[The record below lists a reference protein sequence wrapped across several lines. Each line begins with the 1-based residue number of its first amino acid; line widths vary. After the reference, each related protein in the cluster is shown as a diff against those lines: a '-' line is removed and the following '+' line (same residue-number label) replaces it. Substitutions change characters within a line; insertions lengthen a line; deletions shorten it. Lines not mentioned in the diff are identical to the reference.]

1 MIVQQPNWSRQ
12 QSAEA
17 VADMEGQN
25 KKVDASLNAWFWQLE
40 YRTMSTSDEVQ
51 KRNAFAAC
59 AAFRIE
65 GLEASLDRAREI
77 AFQGELDAV
86 GHHIE
91 EAQGYLAQIR
101 LLHQEA
107 LDEFCRAQG
116 E

>member
-1 MIVQQPNWSRQ
+1 MIVQQPNRSRQ

-25 KKVDASLNAWFWQLE
+25 KNVEPRSTLGSGKLE
-40 YRTMSTSDEVQ
+40 DRTMSTSNEVQ

-65 GLEASLDRAREI
+65 GLEASLGRAREI

>member
-1 MIVQQPNWSRQ
+1 
-12 QSAEA
+12 
-17 VADMEGQN
+17 MEG
-25 KKVDASLNAWFWQLE
+25 KVDAPLNTLGSGKLE
-40 YRTMSTSDEVQ
+40 DRAMSTSNEVQ

-65 GLEASLDRAREI
+65 GLEASLGRAREI
-77 AFQGELDAV
+77 VFQGELDAV

-91 EAQGYLAQIR
+91 EAQEYLAQIR

-107 LDEFCRAQG
+107 LAEFCRGQG